1 MSVSKDP
8 QRGTFY
14 VQCRYKDW
22 TGELKK
28 KTKRGFKT
36 EKEARQWEYEFL
48 KRMEGAPTM
57 RFSEFYEVYAEDTK
71 MRLRQTTRETKAN
84 MIETKILPFLGRK
97 RVNEI
102 TALDILNWENELMAM
117 RTSNGLEYSQT
128 YLHSICNQL
137 SAMLNHAVRYYGLA
151 SNPMTKVGKIGS
163 KQADEMSFWTK
174 DEYLRFSREVMDK
187 PQSFMAFE
195 LLYWCGLCL
204 GEMLALTPAD
214 FDFKNKRLSVTKSY
228 QRMHGEDV
236 VTAPKTPKSVRTVV
250 MPEFLVGEVID
261 FMKCLPDLR
270 DADRLVP
277 ATKSFLHHE
286 MDRGAKAAGVKRIR
300 IHDLRHS
307 HVSLLIELGYSPLA
321 IADRLGHES
330 TEVTMRYA
338 HLFPNKQDDMADD
351 LEVQR
356 GSGMS
361 SLDTTKAINQSDN
374 EE

>member
-8 QRGTFY
+8 ERGTFY

-22 TGELKK
+22 TGESKK

-36 EKEARQWEYEFL
+36 EKEARKWEFEFL

-57 RFSEFYEVYAEDTK
+57 LFSEFYEVYAEDTK

-84 MIETKILPFLGRK
+84 MIESKILPFLGHK
-97 RVNEI
+97 RLNEI

-137 SAMLNHAVRYYGLA
+137 SAMLNHAVRYYGLD
-151 SNPMTKVGKIGS
+151 SNPMVKVGKIGS

-174 DEYLRFSREVMDK
+174 EEYLRFSREVMDK
-187 PQSFMAFE
+187 PQSFIAFE
-195 LLYWCGLCL
+195 LLYWCGLRL

-236 VTAPKTPKSVRTVV
+236 ITAPKTPKSVRTIV
-250 MPEFLVGEVID
+250 MPEFLIGEVID
-261 FMKCLPDLR
+261 FMKCIPDLR
-270 DADRLVP
+270 DFDRLVP

-286 MDRGAKAAGVKRIR
+286 MDRGSKAAKVKRIR

-307 HVSLLIELGYSPLA
+307 HVSLLIELGYSALA

-351 LEVQR
+351 LEIQR
-356 GSGMS
+356 GTGMS
-361 SLDTTKAINQSDN
+361 VLNATKPIKQ
-374 EE
+374 

>member
-8 QRGTFY
+8 ERGTYY

-22 TGELKK
+22 TGEPKKK

-57 RFSEFYEVYAEDTK
+57 LFSEFYEVYAEDTK
-71 MRLRQTTRETKAN
+71 MRLRRTTRETKAN
-84 MIETKILPFLGRK
+84 MIETKILPFLGHK

-128 YLHSICNQL
+128 YLHSTCNQL
-137 SAMLNHAVRYYGLA
+137 SAMLNHAVRYYGLE
-151 SNPMTKVGKIGS
+151 SNPMAKVDKIGS

-187 PQSFMAFE
+187 PQSFIAFE
-195 LLYWCGLCL
+195 LLYWCGLRL

-214 FDFKNKRLSVTKSY
+214 FDFKSKRLSVTKSY

-236 VTAPKTPKSVRTVV
+236 VTAPKTPKSVRTIV
-250 MPEFLVGEVID
+250 MPEFLVGEGHRLHEV
-261 FMKCLPDLR
+261 LPGSARLR
-270 DADRLVP
+270 QTRSGNEVVP
-277 ATKSFLHHE
+277 SPR
-286 MDRGAKAAGVKRIR
+286 DGSRIEGCEGQAHPHPR
-300 IHDLRHS
+300 P
-307 HVSLLIELGYSPLA
+307 SP
-321 IADRLGHES
+321 
-330 TEVTMRYA
+330 
-338 HLFPNKQDDMADD
+338 
-351 LEVQR
+351 
-356 GSGMS
+356 
-361 SLDTTKAINQSDN
+361 
-374 EE
+374 